1 MNQTRLGIS
10 GTGQTRNLQEAP
22 MIHSKSKTFPYS
34 GWLSLCCISLLLSCV
49 MALPILGDLA
59 ESHQPDWAAGV
70 NVQE

>member
-1 MNQTRLGIS
+1 
-10 GTGQTRNLQEAP
+10 